1 MVTSRQQLTK
11 TLMFVD
17 NEIKRTE
24 EEEGGKRTLK
34 DLGEIEGCVYSS
46 T

>member
-1 MVTSRQQLTK
+1 MVKLRKKLTK

-24 EEEGGKRTLK
+24 EEGEKRTLK

>member
-24 EEEGGKRTLK
+24 EEEE
-34 DLGEIEGCVYSS
+34 GEKEH
-46 T
+46 

>member
-24 EEEGGKRTLK
+24 EEEEE
-34 DLGEIEGCVYSS
+34 GEKEH
-46 T
+46 